1 VLVFSMPFC
10 SGCFQISPGHGLLT
24 FVRRLMRVQG
34 LGMRY
39 EHDGCSDGPVCF
51 LAGAG
56 AGGKRKESAYIL

>member
-1 VLVFSMPFC
+1 
-10 SGCFQISPGHGLLT
+10 
-24 FVRRLMRVQG
+24 MRVQG

-56 AGGKRKESAYIL
+56 AGGKRKESGVHFMMQADLMKRVVEA